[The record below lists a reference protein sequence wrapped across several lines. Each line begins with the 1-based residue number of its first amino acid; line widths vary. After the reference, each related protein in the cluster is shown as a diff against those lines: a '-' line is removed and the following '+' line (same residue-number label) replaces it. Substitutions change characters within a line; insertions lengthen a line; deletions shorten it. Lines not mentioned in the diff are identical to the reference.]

1 MSEPAT
7 QSSWKNLTWPDQRE
21 HFELPLHFTDCEAET
36 LRLGF
41 IPRDMDDRWF
51 IFFEDGWLYFHRSW
65 TGDCIYGVRLDGTP
79 SGVRVVDAWASRD
92 RDRYNSPG
100 IEDET
105 RRVADLL
112 DFLVQLPRCGKVR

>member
-1 MSEPAT
+1 MTEPAT
-7 QSSWKNLTWPDQRE
+7 RSSWKNLTWPDQRE
-21 HFELPLHFTDCEAET
+21 QFELQLHFTDSEAEK
-36 LRLGF
+36 LRFGL

-51 IFFEDGWLYFHRSW
+51 IFFEDGWLYLHRSW
-65 TGDCIYGVRLDGTP
+65 TGDCIYGVRLEGAP

-92 RDRYNSPG
+92 SDRYNSPG
-100 IEDET
+100 TEEEK